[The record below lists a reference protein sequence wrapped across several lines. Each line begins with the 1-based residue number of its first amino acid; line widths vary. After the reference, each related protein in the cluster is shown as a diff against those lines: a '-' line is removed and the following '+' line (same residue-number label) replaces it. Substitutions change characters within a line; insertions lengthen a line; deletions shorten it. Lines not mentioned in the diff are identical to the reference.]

1 VPRPSENAKG
11 DDDVREA
18 KHFLREALADGPRL
32 AKDVEADAKNVG
44 IAERTL
50 RRARKAL
57 KVNATKAGFTAPW
70 MWALP

>member
-1 VPRPSENAKG
+1 MGHDWQRM
-11 DDDVREA
+11 
-18 KHFLREALADGPRL
+18 F
-32 AKDVEADAKNVG
+32 EADAKNVG